1 MFEGPDPDQQR
12 RDAQWQE
19 VSRLFK
25 TAMWLSVCLALAAD
39 AIHRLPM
46 VKQLIDGERADDAR
60 AWVYVALMYLV
71 SVPLLFLRMRRALS
85 GFKPPNNGLS
95 TRAFVATGGALIC
108 IGLILL
114 PLIALEWGPS
124 AAPRGQSLYQL
135 LSGNVLGTALV
146 GGVLG
151 YGAAL
156 AAWMLFCG
164 VPKVVLRSR

>member
-1 MFEGPDPDQQR
+1 MFEGMNPDQQQ
-12 RDAQWQE
+12 RDEQWQQ

-25 TAMWLSVCLALAAD
+25 MAMWLSACLALAAE

-46 VKQLIDGERADDAR
+46 VKQLIEGERADDAR

-85 GFKPPNNGLS
+85 GFKPPDNSLS
-95 TRAFVATGGALIC
+95 TRVFVASAGALIC
-108 IGLILL
+108 IGLIVL
-114 PLIALEWGPS
+114 PVIVLEWGPS
-124 AAPRGQSLYQL
+124 AALRGQSLYHL

-164 VPKVVLRSR
+164 VPKVVLR

>member
-1 MFEGPDPDQQR
+1 MFEGMEPEQQQR
-12 RDAQWQE
+12 DVQWQQ

-25 TAMWLSVCLALAAD
+25 MAMWLSVCLALAAE
-39 AIHRLPM
+39 AIRQLPM
-46 VKQLIDGERADDAR
+46 VKQLMGDDRAGDAR

-85 GFKPPNNGLS
+85 GFKPPENSLA
-95 TRAFVATGGALIC
+95 TRVFVASGGALIC
-108 IGLILL
+108 IGLIVL
-114 PLIALEWGPS
+114 PIIVLEWGTG
-124 AAPRGQSLYQL
+124 ATPRGQSLYL
-135 LSGNVLGTALV
+135 LFSRHVLGTALV

-164 VPKVVLRSR
+164 VPKVVLR